1 MKKRK
6 FSSDFKAK
14 VVLEAVSERYTIQE
28 LARKHEI
35 HPSQITLW
43 KNQFLKNASSVFDKP
58 NSSRKDGQQDME
70 RRYLQ
75 TIGQQKMEIDFLK
88 KALS

>member
-14 VVLEAVSERYTIQE
+14 VVLEALSERYTIQE
-28 LARKHEI
+28 IARKHEI

-58 NSSRKDGQQDME
+58 NSTSKDGQQDFGFATKN
-70 RRYLQ
+70 R
-75 TIGQQKMEIDFLK
+75 T
-88 KALS
+88 LS

>member
-14 VVLEAVSERYTIQE
+14 VVLEALSERYTIQE
-28 LARKHEI
+28 LARKLEI

-43 KNQFLKNASSVFDKP
+43 KNQF
-58 NSSRKDGQQDME
+58 
-70 RRYLQ
+70 
-75 TIGQQKMEIDFLK
+75 
-88 KALS
+88 

>member
-1 MKKRK
+1 MSRRK
-6 FSSDFKAK
+6 FTSEFKFK
-14 VVLEAVSERYTIQE
+14 DVLEALSERYTIQE

-43 KNQFLKNASSVFDKP
+43 KNQFLKNVSSVFDKP

>member
-14 VVLEAVSERYTIQE
+14 VVLEALSERYTIQE
-28 LARKHEI
+28 IARKHEI

-58 NSSRKDGQQDME
+58 NSTSKDGQQDLE
-70 RRYLQ
+70 KRYLQ

>member
-14 VVLEAVSERYTIQE
+14 VVLEALSERYTIQE
-28 LARKHEI
+28 IARKHEI
-35 HPSQITLW
+35 HL
-43 KNQFLKNASSVFDKP
+43 FDKP
-58 NSSRKDGQQDME
+58 NSTSKDGQQDME
-70 RRYLQ
+70 KRYLQ
-75 TIGQQKMEIDFLK
+75 TIGKQKMEIDFLK